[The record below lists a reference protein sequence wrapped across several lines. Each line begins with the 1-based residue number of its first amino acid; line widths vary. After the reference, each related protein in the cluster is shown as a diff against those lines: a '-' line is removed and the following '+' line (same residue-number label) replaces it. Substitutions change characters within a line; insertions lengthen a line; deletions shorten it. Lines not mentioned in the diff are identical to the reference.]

1 MAKAQITLVASCLF
15 GLEHLL
21 GGEIDALG
29 YERIKTIDGRVYFK
43 GPLEAIAE
51 CCLWLR
57 YAERLYLLLGSFRAE
72 SFSQLYDGTRALP
85 LSEWIGP
92 EDAFPVKGHAIKSRL
107 FSIPDCQ
114 KIVKKAAVDA
124 LGAEY
129 GITHFEETGAK
140 FQIEFF
146 ILRDE
151 ADIMIDLCGTPLHK
165 RGYRA
170 IAGEAPLR
178 ETLAAA
184 VAATARP
191 REDVLFWDPFCGS
204 GTIAI
209 EAAMQM
215 NHIAPGLGRTFAA
228 EAFDSLPRELFD
240 RARRDAR
247 EQRRSSEFEAYASD
261 IDPKM
266 VELAK
271 KNAQT
276 AGVADCIRIFC
287 RDALSIE
294 MGGRR
299 GTVVCNPPYGERMM
313 SPEQVRV
320 LYRRMGEHFAT
331 LDRWQIYILTAAE
344 DFEMLYGR
352 RADKRRRLYNGMLR
366 CELFQYFKN
375 GDRNAPGK
383 TAHAGKGVPFA
394 REKQFKKEGS
404 TT

>member
-1 MAKAQITLVASCLF
+1 MAQTQITLVASCLF

-21 GGEIDALG
+21 GEEIDALG
-29 YERIKTIDGRVYFK
+29 YRRLKTIDGRVYFE
-43 GPLEAIAE
+43 GPMEAIAR

-57 YAERLYLLLGSFRAE
+57 YAERLYLLLGSFHAE
-72 SFSQLYDGTRALP
+72 SFTELYDGTRALA

-92 EDAFPVKGHAIKSRL
+92 EDAFPVKGHTVKSRL
-107 FSIPDCQ
+107 FSVPDCQ

-129 GITHFEETGAK
+129 GIVRFEETGAK

-146 ILRDE
+146 ILRNE

-170 IAGEAPLR
+170 LAGEAPLR

-209 EAAMQM
+209 EAAMLM
-215 NHIAPGLGRTFAA
+215 NHIAPGLLRGFAA
-228 EAFDSLPRELFD
+228 EQFDSVPQGLF
-240 RARRDAR
+240 RLAR
-247 EQRRSSEFEAYASD
+247 EQAHQERRYSGFSVYASD
-261 IDPKM
+261 IDPQM
-266 VELAK
+266 TALAK
-271 KNAQT
+271 KNAVQ
-276 AGVADCIRIFC
+276 AGVAESIKIFC
-287 RDALSIE
+287 KDALTIE
-294 MGGRR
+294 TGGRR
-299 GTVVCNPPYGERMM
+299 GTIVCNPPYGERMM

-320 LYRRMGEHFAT
+320 LYRRMGEHFSG

-366 CELFQYFKN
+366 CELYQYFKN
-375 GDRNAPGK
+375 QGGK
-383 TAHAGKGVPFA
+383 TVPADRAKPRA
-394 REKQFKKEGS
+394 RAQQFKKEG
-404 TT
+404 TPT